1 MPAPTPTP
9 IPTFVPAL
17 SPDSDSARGL
27 EELVDSGV
35 TLEASEGSEV
45 VLGAVLLDGVPVVV
59 HDCKLVV
66 DGLVVDELVLDD
78 TEVTTT

>member
-66 DGLVVDELVLDD
+66 DELVLDD